1 MAAPS
6 KAPKPLSPGHP
17 FFDRPLFL
25 RAVILGLL
33 SHAAT
38 LMLLFFLV
46 RFWNAVLVDKVPWQS
61 RWADMVAF
69 LISGLAGQGFRFFY
83 LRWSARLGREN
94 VARWRSAFWRVLLA
108 APVVADREKGETA
121 QEGPARVRKVADA
134 LEPWFSQFL
143 PQAALAA
150 AVPLLILVL
159 TLLYDPL
166 TALVLAVTGP
176 LMPVFLALI
185 GIKARGRSERQWQTL
200 ARLRFVFLES
210 LHGLRTLKIFGRSA
224 QRLQELEVAEK
235 DFRDKTL
242 DVLKTAFL
250 SALVLEWGATLGT
263 AIVAVEIALRLMADR
278 IAFHDGLLVLLW
290 TPEFF
295 RPLRQL
301 GLGFHASLEARTAL
315 KDNEALFAGVASG
328 ELGGYGAN
336 AVDGS
341 VPSPDL
347 PCVLR
352 VEVDGHQVATVSPGN
367 SAVITGPSG
376 TGKTRFL
383 LSSLGLCAAPPG
395 QRTALLPRLP
405 WSSIGWLPQST
416 ALFSGTLR
424 DNLCPHGPLPPDLIF
439 AALERVRL
447 RSLVESLPGRLDYVL
462 EENGRNFSGGERR
475 RLALVRLLLLDRPVW
490 ILDEPLAGLDD
501 VSASA
506 VMALLDEESKRR
518 TVLQVSH
525 HVASLARA
533 PQVLFLVEG
542 TVVAVGSHD
551 DLLRE
556 NSRYRAT
563 VKSLEAAP

>member
-1 MAAPS
+1 MAATV
-6 KAPKPLSPGHP
+6 KAAKPLSPGHP

-25 RAVILGLL
+25 RAVFLGLL

-38 LMLLFFLV
+38 LALLFFLV
-46 RFWNAVLVDKVPWQS
+46 RFWNAVLVDKLPWQS
-61 RWADMVAF
+61 RWPDMVAF
-69 LISGLAGQGFRFFY
+69 LFSGLAGQGFRFFY

-94 VARWRSAFWRVLLA
+94 VARFRSAFWRVLLA

-143 PQAALAA
+143 PQAALAV

-185 GIKARGRSERQWQTL
+185 GIKARTRSERQWKTL

-210 LHGLRTLKIFGRSA
+210 LHGLRTLKIFGRSRE
-224 QRLQELEVAEK
+224 RLHELEVAEK

-263 AIVAVEIALRLMADR
+263 AIVAVEIALRLMNDR

-301 GLGFHASLEARTAL
+301 GLGFHASLEARTAV
-315 KDNEALFAGVASG
+315 KDNEALFAGVAAG
-328 ELGGYGAN
+328 ELGGYGGA
-336 AVDGS
+336 AASLEV
-341 VPSPDL
+341 VPAGLASEL
-347 PCVLR
+347 L
-352 VEVDGHQVATVSPGN
+352 VEVDGKTVATVAPGQP
-367 SAVITGPSG
+367 AVITGPSG

-383 LSSLGLCAAPPG
+383 LSSLGLCATPHG
-395 QRTALLPRLP
+395 QRTSLSPRLP
-405 WSSIGWLPQST
+405 WSDVGWLPQAP
-416 ALFSGTLR
+416 ALFTGTLR
-424 DNLCPHGPLPPDLIF
+424 DNLCPHGSLPPDRIF

-447 RSLVESLPGRLDYVL
+447 RSLIESLPGKLDYVL

-501 VSASA
+501 VSARA
-506 VMALLDEESKRR
+506 VMSLLDEESKRR
-518 TVLQVSH
+518 TILQVSH
-525 HVASLARA
+525 HVESLTRAS
-533 PQVLFLVEG
+533 QVLFMVEG
-542 TVVAVGSHD
+542 AVVASGLHH
-551 DLLRE
+551 DLLRDHA
-556 NSRYRAT
+556 RYRAT
-563 VKSLEAAP
+563 VKSLEGAP